1 MKTLDELREELH
13 EHGLDA
19 YFETLAPWAKNA
31 LHITLDVQDDA
42 DIPVGVSKFGGRP
55 DLPAGVEWFRTEAGT
70 PMTFLA
76 QINFAETV
84 PYDLDS
90 KLPQNGILYLF
101 YDCSDYGIPW
111 GYDPEDSDAWNVFF
125 YDGDTAFLSRREA
138 PEDLGQDYNGGIFG
152 SAKMYFESVME
163 LPSDD
168 SDLLRNLDPPLD
180 RKQIIRYLGRLC
192 TQQSAYVNKLLGH
205 AAPVQN
211 GMELQCEYVTH
222 GIHYW
227 NTEERARGES
237 MGLDQNAAR
246 WNLLMQI
253 ECNKEIGM
261 IWGDMG
267 ALFLW
272 ISDEDL
278 AARNFENA
286 WLIPQSY

>member
-13 EHGLDA
+13 EQGLDA
-19 YFETLAPWAKNA
+19 YFETLAPLAKNA

-42 DIPVGVSKFGGRP
+42 DISVGVSKFGGRP
-55 DLPAGVEWFRTEAGT
+55 DLPAEVEWFRTGSGT

-76 QINFAETV
+76 QINFAETAA
-84 PYDLDS
+84 YDLDN
-90 KLPQNGILYLF
+90 KLPKNGILYLF
-101 YDCSDYGIPW
+101 YDCSDEGIPW
-111 GYDPEDSDAWNVFF
+111 GSDPEDSDAWNVLF
-125 YDGDTAFLSRREA
+125 YEGDTAFLSRREA

-152 SAKMYFESVME
+152 SAKMYFDAAME
-163 LPSDD
+163 LPSVN
-168 SDLLRNLDPPLD
+168 SDLIKHLNPPLD
-180 RKQIIRYLGRLC
+180 RNQRIRYRDLLR
-192 TQQSAYVNKLLGH
+192 TQPGADVNKLLGH
-205 AAPVQN
+205 AEPVQN

-278 AARNFENA
+278 AARTFENA

>member
-1 MKTLDELREELH
+1 MKILDELREEMGKC
-13 EHGLDA
+13 GLDA
-19 YFETLAPWAKNA
+19 YFETLAPLAKNS
-31 LHITLDVQDDA
+31 IRIVLDVQGDEN
-42 DIPVGVSKFGGRP
+42 IPIGVSKFGGCP
-55 DLPAGVEWFRTEAGT
+55 DLPAEVEWFRTGSGT

-84 PYDLDS
+84 AYDLDN
-90 KLPQNGILYLF
+90 KLPKYGTLYIF
-101 YDCSDYGIPW
+101 YDCSDDGIPW
-111 GYDPEDSDAWNVFF
+111 GFDPEDSDAWNVFF
-125 YDGDTAFLSRREA
+125 YDGDTTFLSRREA

-152 SAKMYFESVME
+152 SAKMFFDAVME
-163 LPSDD
+163 LPSVN
-168 SDLLRNLDPPLD
+168 SDLIKNLDSPLD
-180 RKQIIRYLGRLC
+180 RKQIIRYLKWLC
-192 TQQSAYVNKLLGH
+192 TQQGAYANKLLGH
-205 AAPVQN
+205 ADPVQN

-227 NTEERARGES
+227 NTEEFARGES
-237 MGLDQNAAR
+237 MGLDKNAAR

-272 ISDEDL
+272 ITDEDL
-278 AARNFENA
+278 AARNFENV